1 MRPDVEA
8 LDPALH
14 AGERFDYF
22 SMAAFASGMPEVL
35 SGAALGQ
42 HAQIVEASDVLLSR
56 IVPHPRRA
64 WVVGQGR
71 GRRQVASAEW
81 MVLRGS
87 SYDPGYLRHLLVSNH
102 FHVRFMRLTAGS
114 NKAVLRARPAQIA
127 SIDVPLP
134 ALPVQRRIAMVLD
147 AADTLRTKR
156 RTVLAEIDS
165 LAPAYFV
172 ELFGDPV
179 AASRGWPQVALAD
192 CLTMPPVPGAQTV
205 ASGEEDDWIVLRL
218 PFDPERAEPAF
229 IRQLFRTRAG
239 QALLDGV
246 SRRFRTRIRLD
257 TRVIA
262 TLRVPLPPIANQREF
277 VRALA
282 AIEKQ
287 KAVSHASAAELDAL
301 LVSLRDRAYRGDLL
315 LA

>member
-1 MRPDVEA
+1 MRPEVEA
-8 LDPALH
+8 LDPARH
-14 AGERFDYF
+14 AGEQFDYF
-22 SMAAFASGMPEVL
+22 SMAAFASGTPEVL

-42 HAQIVEASDVLLSR
+42 RAHIVEPSDVLLSR
-56 IVPHPRRA
+56 IVSHPRRA

-81 MVLRGS
+81 IVLRGS
-87 SYDPGYLRHLLVSNH
+87 SHDPGYLRHLLVSNH

-114 NKAVLRARPAQIA
+114 SKAVRRARPAQIA
-127 SIDVPLP
+127 DIDVPLP
-134 ALPVQRRIAMVLD
+134 PLPVQRRIAIVLD
-147 AADTLRTKR
+147 TADALRAKRGVVLSAIDTL
-156 RTVLAEIDS
+156 VQ
-165 LAPAYFV
+165 AYFSDF
-172 ELFGDPV
+172 FGDIRTN
-179 AASRGWPQVALAD
+179 ARGWPQVRLAD

-205 ASGEEDDWIVLRL
+205 ASGEEGDWIVLRL
-218 PFDPERAEPAF
+218 PFDPERAEPVF
-229 IRQLFRTRAG
+229 IRQLFRTPAG
-239 QALLDGV
+239 HALLDGV
-246 SRRFRTRIRLD
+246 SRRFKTRIRLD

-282 AIEKQ
+282 VIEKQ
-287 KAVSHASAAELDAL
+287 KAMTLASAAELDAL